1 MCSTDEEVSRMP
13 CCHCSKIK
21 FRFVQINPNFLK
33 IFAILPMYLRVDG
46 EAVSSSSSQPSGDRL
61 KYLESRIA
69 EIEEAY
75 TCSICMERRRNVV
88 NLISIKHIFIMNY
101 LITFF

>member
-1 MCSTDEEVSRMP
+1 
-13 CCHCSKIK
+13 
-21 FRFVQINPNFLK
+21 
-33 IFAILPMYLRVDG
+33 MYLRVDG